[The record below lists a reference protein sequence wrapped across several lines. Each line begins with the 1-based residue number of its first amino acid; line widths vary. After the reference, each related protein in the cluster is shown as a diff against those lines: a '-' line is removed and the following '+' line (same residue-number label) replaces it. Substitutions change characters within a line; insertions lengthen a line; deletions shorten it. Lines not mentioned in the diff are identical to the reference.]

1 MRSRVLLLSFTLFF
15 TGLLFAQSARVPEI
29 AYRSVPGF
37 LKLPP
42 DLYLGGSRRRRRQFE
57 RARLRILAR
66 QHHRSSLCRSRGATA
81 GVQRRRKVSARDWT
95 QPLCLVFRAF
105 GQDRQ
110 RRQHLGGGQGIGH
123 GDQVRSRGPRRN
135 GIWPQAGSLRRR
147 NRAAEAS
154 QASAAT
160 GGRDVSAGNR
170 HGVGCRGQHI
180 HQRRLYQL
188 AHREGR

>member
-42 DLYLGGSRRRRRQFE
+42 DLYLAEVAGVAVNSKGHVFVF
-57 RARLRILAR
+57 
-66 QHHRSSLCRSRGATA
+66 SRGNTTGPAYA
-81 GVQRRRKVSARDWT
+81 AAAAQLLEFSADGQVSARDWP

-110 RRQHLGGGQGIGH
+110 RRQHLGGGQGLGH
-123 GDQVRSRGPRRN
+123 GDQVRSRGARRN
-135 GIWPQAGSLRRR
+135 GIRPQAGSFRRR

-160 GGRDVSAGNR
+160 GGRDVPAGNR

-180 HQRRLYQL
+180 HQRRLHQF
-188 AHREGR
+188 AHRESR